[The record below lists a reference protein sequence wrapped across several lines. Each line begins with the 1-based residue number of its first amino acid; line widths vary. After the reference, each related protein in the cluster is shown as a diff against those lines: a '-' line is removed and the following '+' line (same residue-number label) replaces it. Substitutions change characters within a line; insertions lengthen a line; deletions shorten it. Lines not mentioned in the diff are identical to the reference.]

1 MKVLLADDHRLTL
14 EGIRRALEGV
24 DDIEIVGEA
33 WNGSQVLPLIERTN
47 PDVVLLDIRMPELDG
62 LACLDRIRKRHP
74 KLKVVAFSMFNDS
87 EHIEAA
93 LRRGACGYIVKSINP
108 RDLASALRQ
117 AVEGNF
123 YYVLGQPDPEDPSV
137 LKANGLTDREILI
150 LKALALG
157 LSNDAIGRKLW
168 LSEQTVKFHLH
179 KMYRKLGVANRTEAA
194 RYAYER
200 GLVESAS

>member
-14 EGIRRALEGV
+14 DGIRRALESA
-24 DDIEIVGEA
+24 DDIEVVGEA
-33 WNGSQVLPLIERTN
+33 WNGSQVLPLIGQTN
-47 PDVVLLDIRMPELDG
+47 PDVVLLDMRMPELDG
-62 LACLDRIRKRHP
+62 LACLDRIRKRFP
-74 KLKVVAFSMFNDS
+74 KLKVVAFSMFDDA

-93 LRRGACGYIVKSINP
+93 LRRGACGYIVKSIDP
-108 RDLASALRQ
+108 RDLPSAIRQ

-123 YYVLGQPDPEDPSV
+123 YYVLSPVEEKTS

-150 LKALALG
+150 LKELANG

-179 KMYRKLGVANRTEAA
+179 KVYRKLGVANRTEAA
-194 RYAYER
+194 RFAYEH
-200 GLVESAS
+200 GLLATA

>member
-14 EGIRRALEGV
+14 AGIRRALESA

-33 WNGSQVLPLIERTN
+33 WNGSQVLPLIGQTD
-47 PDVVLLDIRMPELDG
+47 PDVVLLDIRMPQLDG
-62 LACLDRIRKRHP
+62 LACLDRIRKQHP
-74 KLKVVAFSMFNDS
+74 KLKVVAFSMFDDP
-87 EHIEAA
+87 EHIAAA
-93 LRRGACGYIVKSINP
+93 LRRGACGYIVKSIDP

-123 YYVLGQPDPEDPSV
+123 YYVLSPNDEKSS
-137 LKANGLTDREILI
+137 LKANGLTEREILI
-150 LKALALG
+150 LKELAGG

-179 KMYRKLGVANRTEAA
+179 KVYRKLGVANRTEAA
-194 RYAYER
+194 RFAYEH
-200 GLVESAS
+200 GLLGSA